1 MDINFLVQQVFNS
14 DTFKQ
19 WNQKEA
25 YLASCFFMNDVWH
38 IAFYSKQDKKITSFI
53 VSNTV
58 AKSEE
63 DQVFQQKQQDIEE
76 LVLNQ
81 VSLGFDDA
89 LKIMDKIRK
98 EMKHN
103 ETVAKK
109 IIILQKLKVPLWNV
123 TYILS
128 SFNLLNAKINASTG
142 EIIEKTIS
150 PLLSFKS

>member
-81 VSLGFDDA
+81 VSISLDDA
-89 LKIMDKIRK
+89 LKITDDLKKGMNHDEPI
-98 EMKHN
+98 M
-103 ETVAKK
+103 KK
-109 IIILQKLKVPLWNV
+109 IIILQNIKVPLWNI
-123 TYILS
+123 TYVLS
-128 SFNLLNAKINASTG
+128 SFNLLNIKINASTG
-142 EIIEKTIS
+142 RVIEKNNIS
-150 PLLSFKS
+150 SF